1 MGYFDSPKNRAMW
14 NRELA
19 ELRKEKERRAI
30 EGYHPQKKEEKAAK
44 QAEIKETNPNRR
56 RINLA
61 ELERIDMQ
69 MGKIRRVKRPTRS
82 KPLSM
87 ENVGTMEP
95 GGSAAGAA
103 RKAGS

>member
-1 MGYFDSPKNRAMW
+1 MGYFDSPKNLAMW

-19 ELRKEKERRAI
+19 ELKREKARRAA
-30 EGYHPQKKEEKAAK
+30 EGYHPQKKEEQATK
-44 QAEIKETNPNRR
+44 QAEVKENNPHRR

-95 GGSAAGAA
+95 GEPAAGTA

>member
-1 MGYFDSPKNRAMW
+1 MGYFDSLKNLAMW

-19 ELRKEKERRAI
+19 ELRKEKARRAA
-30 EGYHPQKKEEKAAK
+30 EGYRPVKKDETEAK
-44 QAEIKETNPNRR
+44 QAEVKETNPHRR

-87 ENVGTMEP
+87 ENVGTLEP
-95 GGSAAGAA
+95 GGPAAGTA

>member
-19 ELRKEKERRAI
+19 ELRREKERRAA
-30 EGYHPQKKEEKAAK
+30 EGYHPQKREENEMQKAEA
-44 QAEIKETNPNRR
+44 KETNPNRR

-69 MGKIRRVKRPTRS
+69 MGRIRRVKRPTRS
-82 KPLSM
+82 RPLGM
-87 ENVGTMEP
+87 ENAGMMEP
-95 GGSAAGAA
+95 GRPAMGSE

>member
-82 KPLSM
+82 KPLVM
-87 ENVGTMEP
+87 GNMEP
-95 GGSAAGAA
+95 DGAA
-103 RKAGS
+103 MGTGRKAGS